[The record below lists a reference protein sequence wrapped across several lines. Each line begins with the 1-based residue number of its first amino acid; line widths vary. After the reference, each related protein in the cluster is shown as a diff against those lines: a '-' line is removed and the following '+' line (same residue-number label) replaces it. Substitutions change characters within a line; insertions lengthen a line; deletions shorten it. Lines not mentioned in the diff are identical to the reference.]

1 MDATTTGSAPDTRS
15 RESEA
20 RRVTGSRAVPVEV
33 LVEEARRA
41 ADVLERHALPT
52 PASDLGPAH
61 EGLASADPC
70 LTPALADELRALC
83 TRVEGSTRRVL
94 TPFSPGIVAEGRQ
107 CLVEALAIMRARA
120 RHCPSLGKALETHRR
135 VHVRP
140 RAATTVR
147 DALTSL
153 VAILTTHP
161 DAGPGLL
168 PVITARRDALAGEIA
183 ARATLRDQHEKFPS
197 ARMLAMGRIATLL
210 AKIRA
215 AARHVLAQH
224 PSLRLEVT
232 SEYQRRVKRERRAR
246 GAR

>member
-15 RESEA
+15 TESEA

-41 ADVLERHALPT
+41 ADVLERHAFPR
-52 PASDLGPAH
+52 PATDEGPAH
-61 EGLASADPC
+61 EGLASADPS
-70 LTPALADELRALC
+70 LTPALADEIHALC
-83 TRVEGSTRRVL
+83 TRIESSTRRRL
-94 TPFSPGIVAEGRQ
+94 TPFSPGVVDEGRR
-107 CLVEALAIMRARA
+107 CLIEALAVMRARA
-120 RHCPSLGKALETHRR
+120 RQCPSLGKALETHRR

-153 VAILTTHP
+153 VTILSTHP
-161 DAGPGLL
+161 DAVPGLL
-168 PVITARRDALAGEIA
+168 PAVTARRDALALEIS
-183 ARATLRDQHEKFPS
+183 ARVTLRDQHEKLPS

-210 AKIRA
+210 SRIRA
-215 AARHVLAQH
+215 AARRVFAQH

-246 GAR
+246 GGR